1 MIGKNS
7 EEMEKVDGL
16 PGDLWR
22 SKGFQARWSQAIQL
36 AGACEQL
43 AQTV

>member
-16 PGDLWR
+16 PGDLLR
-22 SKGFQARWSQAIQL
+22 SMGFRARRSQAIHL
-36 AGACEQL
+36 AGACG
-43 AQTV
+43 AAA